1 PASVC
6 ARQPVARS
14 RLPTDLDSELQL
26 DRELERGPP
35 RRSRNRP
42 IRRSPDAR
50 AGQAG
55 RAGEALDGSRRRTG
69 KRKEPAELVG
79 GRRPDRP
86 DHRPARGGPLGS
98 DRRAVRKPTRAV
110 TSHNMVDGKRVAVV
124 VPSHNEET
132 LIAETLGGIPEFV
145 DRIYVVDDASSD
157 ETAARVRDVA
167 GRDSRVELVSHP
179 ENLGVGAAIVS
190 GYRRALDETMDVTA
204 V

>member
-1 PASVC
+1 
-6 ARQPVARS
+6 
-14 RLPTDLDSELQL
+14 
-26 DRELERGPP
+26 
-35 RRSRNRP
+35 
-42 IRRSPDAR
+42 
-50 AGQAG
+50 
-55 RAGEALDGSRRRTG
+55 
-69 KRKEPAELVG
+69 
-79 GRRPDRP
+79 RPDRP
-86 DHRPARGGPLGS
+86 DHRPARGGLLGS

-124 VPSHNEET
+124 VPAHNEET

-145 DRIYVVDDASSD
+145 DRIYVVDHASSD

-204 V
+204 VMAADNQMDPADLDTLVGAVARGEVDYAK